1 MYEYVDNDT
10 PAFTENRLADPLVVT
25 KLDQIGRKHVS
36 RLLKWAHEQ
45 DMEMAAEATD
55 QKQHPIKSNIKLLQ
69 ESENFRLYEF
79 LDERDDLFVMK
90 GVLLHQNSN
99 CDQVMSLIS
108 MSEEG
113 ELYEVMND
121 LFGTCFVDS
130 RLLHSFHQ
138 DSIRH
143 AREESSQGHSH
154 IGALPNIILHWLAYK
169 DSDDHHSIRDYVFM
183 RYNRLFQ
190 PEHADDVTPSL
201 YGVSVWQSLPLK
213 TCKKIPRTSR
223 MKRETFN
230 NCGFV
235 VEDCADLVNT
245 TRITFFV
252 TSPQHATNLNQH
264 NKKWLIQTASAV
276 RQLPNALINY
286 RSVVHITVLFVVS
299 IIVVYVD
306 CLFAP
311 SVHVFEEI
319 EHGKKN
325 NRLEY
330 VCARLVSVVTTSW
343 EAELEWDEI
352 MAVSTKNSSNR
363 EHSPLS
369 ADASY
374 DGSFADTVD
383 SAYDED
389 DVRESTPCT
398 YSIEYK
404 KKNAWPDAPI
414 PDNEEQRLRFLDDL
428 SMKMIRRNQ
437 FDALL
442 EMSRTSVT
450 CPVAAVS
457 IILSNTSYIITS
469 TGLEGNQVPRDISI
483 DAHAI
488 MSPEPLVFLS
498 TDTDP
503 RTRNNPLILSLNI
516 KFFISIPLITKDDL
530 IIGALSLG
538 DTVSRSQ
545 IKNLDLDQLESIFK
559 KSMSSGPSQF
569 DSAFIEPLDCVDRLT
584 DTPSEKKRGWES
596 LGLDAIHKGQLAAVI
611 LAGGQGTRLGFD
623 GPKGIFSIGLQS
635 KKSLFQLFAER
646 ILALE
651 TLTDEKYGRTKAS
664 KIPLLI
670 MTSALNHDH
679 TVSYFRRYRFF
690 GLEEEDVYFFSQG
703 TLPCFTLDG
712 KLILEN
718 THILAKASDGNG
730 GFYRALDESGKLA
743 LLQARGV
750 EYLHVVS
757 VDNALCKIADPVFIG
772 YCISKDAD
780 CGNKVVWKTRSD
792 EKVGIVAKS
801 NSRFCVI
808 EYSEMDN
815 NISQLRDESG
825 SLRFGAGNICNHF
838 FTINFIVHR
847 VLKEIKLDYHVAHKK
862 IPMADDD
869 GCTFTPDKNSGIKLE
884 AFIFDT
890 FPLSER
896 MAVLAVPREQEFAPV
911 KNQPGAE
918 RDSPNIAGAM
928 LSCEAKNW
936 LLNCSQEILT
946 DKQSSEFETY
956 LNEIDEFEI
965 SPLLS
970 YNGEGLNETVHRLY
984 DQFSIHGLGSRSLR
998 LERE

>member
-450 CPVAAVS
+450 CPVAAF
-457 IILSNTSYIITS
+457 YD
-469 TGLEGNQVPRDISI
+469 TGRL
-483 DAHAI
+483 
-488 MSPEPLVFLS
+488 
-498 TDTDP
+498 
-503 RTRNNPLILSLNI
+503 NPNEI
-516 KFFISIPLITKDDL
+516 KLLCD
-530 IIGALSLG
+530 
-538 DTVSRSQ
+538 Q

>member
-1 MYEYVDNDT
+1 MYECVDNDT
-10 PAFTENRLADPLVVT
+10 AAFTENRLADPLVVT

-130 RLLHSFHQ
+130 RVLHSFHQ

-143 AREESSQGHSH
+143 ARKESSQGHSH

-286 RSVVHITVLFVVS
+286 RIRSQNLVKKSSWSSCHKCRICGAHYSLIRRQHHCRICGLSVCSKCSCIRRDRAREEKQQTGIRVCSSCISGDHVSSCRTEGTSEDLHIRASIVLRES
-299 IIVVYVD
+299 
-306 CLFAP
+306 
-311 SVHVFEEI
+311 
-319 EHGKKN
+319 G
-325 NRLEY
+325 R
-330 VCARLVSVVTTSW
+330 SW

-530 IIGALSLG
+530 IVGALSLG

-545 IKNLDLDQLESIFK
+545 
-559 KSMSSGPSQF
+559 
-569 DSAFIEPLDCVDRLT
+569 V
-584 DTPSEKKRGWES
+584 
-596 LGLDAIHKGQLAAVI
+596 KGA
-611 LAGGQGTRLGFD
+611 
-623 GPKGIFSIGLQS
+623 
-635 KKSLFQLFAER
+635 
-646 ILALE
+646 
-651 TLTDEKYGRTKAS
+651 
-664 KIPLLI
+664 
-670 MTSALNHDH
+670 
-679 TVSYFRRYRFF
+679 
-690 GLEEEDVYFFSQG
+690 DV
-703 TLPCFTLDG
+703 
-712 KLILEN
+712 
-718 THILAKASDGNG
+718 
-730 GFYRALDESGKLA
+730 
-743 LLQARGV
+743 
-750 EYLHVVS
+750 
-757 VDNALCKIADPVFIG
+757 
-772 YCISKDAD
+772 
-780 CGNKVVWKTRSD
+780 
-792 EKVGIVAKS
+792 
-801 NSRFCVI
+801 
-808 EYSEMDN
+808 
-815 NISQLRDESG
+815 
-825 SLRFGAGNICNHF
+825 
-838 FTINFIVHR
+838 
-847 VLKEIKLDYHVAHKK
+847 
-862 IPMADDD
+862 
-869 GCTFTPDKNSGIKLE
+869 
-884 AFIFDT
+884 
-890 FPLSER
+890 
-896 MAVLAVPREQEFAPV
+896 
-911 KNQPGAE
+911 
-918 RDSPNIAGAM
+918 
-928 LSCEAKNW
+928 
-936 LLNCSQEILT
+936 
-946 DKQSSEFETY
+946 
-956 LNEIDEFEI
+956 
-965 SPLLS
+965 
-970 YNGEGLNETVHRLY
+970 
-984 DQFSIHGLGSRSLR
+984 RSLR
-998 LERE
+998 RCASLIMAKIDESYKRQANSLKTDFEGLMLI